1 MNEEIKKIEWDDSY
15 LLGVQEIDFQHKK
28 LISIANE
35 LYDIVANTEAN
46 SKEKMPNILKKLT
59 DYTEYHF
66 NAEENLQKKIEYSG
80 LNAHKM
86 AHSMFINEINNQ
98 IKQLSLENKSNVL
111 GFYKYMVNWILTHVA
126 KADKVWAK
134 FMTEKK

>member
-1 MNEEIKKIEWDDSY
+1 MEEIKKIEWSDSY
-15 LLGVQEIDFQHKK
+15 LIGVQEIDLQHKK

-35 LYDIVANTEAN
+35 LYDVVAGEEENY
-46 SKEKMPNILKKLT
+46 KEKMPKILKKLT

-66 NAEENLQKKIEYSG
+66 NAEEQLQKRIGYSG
-80 LNAHKM
+80 LDAHKM
-86 AHSMFINEINNQ
+86 AHSMFIGEVNNQ
-98 IKQLSLENKSNVL
+98 IRHLSLENKANVL
-111 GFYKYMVNWILTHVA
+111 GFYTYMVNWILTHVA